1 MEKQTPTTPLLA
13 LLQACDD
20 KQRTQIATWAGT
32 SVSYMYA
39 LASCSRK
46 SCRSKLAAGI
56 EDASKKMNR
65 TTNGKTPIVT
75 MRELATMCSLPVIT
89 AKKA

>member
-1 MEKQTPTTPLLA
+1 MEKQTASTPLQS
-13 LLQACDD
+13 LLRACDD
-20 KQRTQIATWAGT
+20 AQRKQIAKWAGT

-46 SCRSKLAAGI
+46 SCRSELAAGI

-65 TTNGKTPIVT
+65 LTNGKTPIVT
-75 MRELATMCSLPVIT
+75 MRELATMCAIPVIT
-89 AKKA
+89 AKKS